1 MTTLLA
7 PASPAAVPA
16 AASAPA
22 VIAHRGYSAV
32 APENTLMAF
41 EAAARAGA
49 DLIEIDL
56 QVTKDGIAVVIHDD
70 EVERTTDGR
79 GRIED
84 LVHADVAGLD
94 AGGWFAHAYRGARVP
109 SGVELM
115 EFFVAHPGVGLLA
128 EFKGRWG
135 AAEARSVTDAVE
147 AAGLGERVIVQS
159 FDAAT
164 VQVLRDV
171 APDLPR
177 GLLLEELPD
186 NLVQTCASLAVMTC
200 NPRGDLLLEQPGLV
214 DALHD
219 EGLRVI
225 PWTLNEPAHWGAA
238 VGLGVDAIITDR
250 PDRLRGWLD
259 RA

>member
-1 MTTLLA
+1 MTALLA
-7 PASPAAVPA
+7 PASRAAVRP
-16 AASAPA
+16 SAPTPQ
-22 VIAHRGYSAV
+22 VIAHRGNSAV

-70 EVERTTDGR
+70 DVARTTDGR
-79 GRIED
+79 GRIEE
-84 LVHADVAGLD
+84 LEHAHVAGLD

-109 SGVELM
+109 SGAELM
-115 EFFVAHPGVGLLA
+115 EFFVAHPGLGLLA
-128 EFKGRWG
+128 EFKGRWST
-135 AAEARSVTDAVE
+135 ADARTVTDAVE

-159 FDAAT
+159 FDTAT

-171 APDLPR
+171 APDLAR
-177 GLLLEELPD
+177 GLLVEDLPD
-186 NLVQTCASLAVMTC
+186 NLLRTCASLAVMTC

-214 DALHD
+214 EALHG
-219 EGLRVI
+219 EGLRVV
-225 PWTLNEPAHWGAA
+225 PWTLNEPAHWTVA
-238 VGLGVDAIITDR
+238 VDLGVDAIITDR